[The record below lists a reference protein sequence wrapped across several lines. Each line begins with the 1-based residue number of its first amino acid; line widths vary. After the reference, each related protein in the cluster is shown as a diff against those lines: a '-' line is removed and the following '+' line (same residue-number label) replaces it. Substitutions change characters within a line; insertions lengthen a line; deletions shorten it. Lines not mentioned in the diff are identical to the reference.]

1 MKDINGEIPKFSQSL
16 WRAYPSLPSF
26 QTLKQD
32 IITDVTIVGAGITGI
47 TTAYLLAKE
56 GIQVVLVDAGK
67 VIDGTTGYTT
77 AKISSQHGLI
87 YNELIRTAGEDAA
100 KQYYNANQDAL
111 SFIRRTSNE
120 LNIDCELTSQN
131 AYVYA
136 SSSTTEKEIEKEAE
150 AYERLGLNGG
160 YAASG
165 DVNLPFECKNAVVM
179 RDQAQFHPVKYLQGL
194 LAEFLRLGGKVFE
207 QTRAEEIEK
216 EKQRLVKTTGGHQI
230 KSKHVIVCS
239 HFPFNDFDGLFFSR
253 LHVERSYALAVRVR
267 SEIPDGMYLSAD
279 KPSRSLRY
287 SHSPDGEKLLLLG
300 GEGHPVGQSKQETLQ
315 NYEKLADFGD
325 RHFGGIIDIPY
336 RWSSQDIFTLDKVP
350 YIGQMRTGNDS
361 VLVSTGY
368 AKWGMTNGI
377 AAGLLLRDLI
387 LHQANPYKE
396 LFDPNRSEWKPAS
409 IKSFVKENANVA
421 KELVKGKAKRQD
433 RLLEDLGPDEGA
445 LVKVDGKKVGAYK
458 DSGGHCHLVHPTC
471 THMGCDVEW
480 NNAERSWDCPCHASR
495 FNYKGEVIEGPA
507 VKDLSKFE
515 GA

>member
-1 MKDINGEIPKFSQSL
+1 MKELNVEIPKFSKSL
-16 WRAYPSLPSF
+16 WREYPPLSSF
-26 QTLKQD
+26 QPLRD
-32 IITDVTIVGAGITGI
+32 NIITDVTIVGAGITGI

-56 GIQVVLVDAGK
+56 GIKVVLVDAGK
-67 VIDGTTGYTT
+67 VIAGTTGYTT

-87 YNELIRTAGEDAA
+87 YNELIRTVGEGVA
-100 KQYYNANQDAL
+100 KQYYNANQNAL
-111 SFIRRTSNE
+111 SFIRKTSKE

-160 YAASG
+160 YAASV
-165 DVNLPFECKNAVVM
+165 DVDLPFEWKSAIVI
-179 RDQAQFHPVKYLQGL
+179 RDQAQFHPVIYLQGM

-216 EKQRLVKTTGGHQI
+216 EKQPLVKTTDGHQI
-230 KSKHVIVCS
+230 KSKHVIVSS
-239 HFPFNDFDGLFFSR
+239 HFPFNDFDGLYFSR
-253 LHVERSYALAVRVR
+253 LHVERSYAIAVSVR

-287 SHSPDGEKLLLLG
+287 SLSPDGEKLLLLG

-325 RHFGGIIDIPY
+325 RYFGGIIDIPY

-350 YIGQMRTGNDS
+350 YIGQMRSGNNN
-361 VLVSTGY
+361 VLVATGY
-368 AKWGMTNGI
+368 AKWGMTNGT
-377 AAGLLLRDLI
+377 AAALVLKDLI

-396 LFDPNRSEWKPAS
+396 LFDPSRSEWKPAS

-458 DSGGHCHLVHPTC
+458 DTAGHCHLVHPTC